1 MWGIHLELMCAT
13 FSFWG
18 SYLLC
23 YFKLWLLRFFYLWD
37 MSKPWMFCL
46 CYILSSVIRRV
57 LGYASENVCQCKCAL
72 LFTQVVM
79 WENHKLID
87 KKFAHSSCFSSAF
100 SQLCTQPESWN
111 QWAFYC
117 PDKNSS
123 AVRRQSFSKKYSIHL
138 RSPLTK
144 PKCQHTKRHTH
155 KLSHSSGTYAALII
169 SVCPILLVK
178 ITDIKGIVILQ

>member
-23 YFKLWLLRFFYLWD
+23 HFKLWLLRFFFFRWD

-46 CYILSSVIRRV
+46 CCILSSVIRRV

-79 WENHKLID
+79 WEN
-87 KKFAHSSCFSSAF
+87 
-100 SQLCTQPESWN
+100 QTNW
-111 QWAFYC
+111 
-117 PDKNSS
+117 DKNLH
-123 AVRRQSFSKKYSIHL
+123 IHL
-138 RSPLTK
+138 LVFQVISHNYVHNQNPETNGHFIVQIRTVVQWEDNHSQRSTPSTCAVHWQNQNVNT
-144 PKCQHTKRHTH
+144 PNGTPTNYRTQVVHMQH
-155 KLSHSSGTYAALII
+155 
-169 SVCPILLVK
+169 
-178 ITDIKGIVILQ
+178 